1 MNKKLIASL
10 LTLGLVLSPVAGAVA
25 DEPEKVELSAEE
37 SKEVNN
43 EDLLALI
50 NAYVEDFENTK
61 KSEVFRLASTEKQEE
76 IKKVMKEAA
85 DYVNKAEPSQSE
97 LETIIGK
104 IEAAN
109 KGLAANAK
117 ANLDGFKAGIIKL
130 EALLKNHEDKKDSE
144 EYKKVQTTITD
155 ATLKLRDDQFSK
167 TTGDGLVSSTKG
179 LEEIFKTYKDSLED
193 TNEYNP
199 NEEDIKNFENSL
211 GVLLDKREKL
221 LLSHEDFIK
230 SDKYKSAGEDKKE
243 AYIKAYETLAGLEG
257 KVNLEDLVKAL
268 DDTYKAKQN

>member
-10 LTLGLVLSPVAGAVA
+10 LTLGLVLSPVAGVVA

-109 KGLAANAK
+109 KGLATNAK
-117 ANLDGFKAGIIKL
+117 ANLYGFKAGIIKL

-144 EYKKVQTTITD
+144 EYKKV
-155 ATLKLRDDQFSK
+155 
-167 TTGDGLVSSTKG
+167 
-179 LEEIFKTYKDSLED
+179 
-193 TNEYNP
+193 
-199 NEEDIKNFENSL
+199 
-211 GVLLDKREKL
+211 
-221 LLSHEDFIK
+221 
-230 SDKYKSAGEDKKE
+230 
-243 AYIKAYETLAGLEG
+243 
-257 KVNLEDLVKAL
+257 
-268 DDTYKAKQN
+268 